1 MNRRPDARVGLRARD
16 HEPPDP
22 VPGEDLRQVGGLEG
36 IAVDLVHERVAVLPG
51 EFRHQPPAL
60 AARGQPVTGV
70 LNPDDGHAH
79 GAGPAGQP
87 ADIREHA
94 VPAGRGGQD
103 RVLGVDDEQRGVRP
117 AFQGG
122 HDVVIGT
129 LASVV

>member
-1 MNRRPDARVGLRARD
+1 VNSA
-16 HEPPDP
+16 
-22 VPGEDLRQVGGLEG
+22 GGVKLTSA
-36 IAVDLVHERVAVLPG
+36 AVTTSAVRPG
-51 EFRHQPPAL
+51 EFLPRPPAL

-70 LNPDDGHAH
+70 LNPDDGHAL
-79 GAGPAGQP
+79 GAGPADQP
-87 ADIREHA
+87 ADIREDA

-122 HDVVIGT
+122 HDAVIGT